1 MEEKLRK
8 LNYELDA
15 LTKSM
20 ADDVLFSEVVEDM
33 RREIKKRILALNSIE
48 GAMLEK
54 GFDQGVLDEAKRL
67 GGERAEIATEI
78 EREMRERSTE
88 IMVRRADVLH
98 DILGQAE
105 AERTRRE
112 RQKQEQ
118 AVSAAKVTFEEYISR
133 RNRT

>member
-15 LTKSM
+15 ITKSM
-20 ADDVLFSEVVEDM
+20 ADDVLFSEVVDDM
-33 RREIKKRILALNSIE
+33 RCEIKKRILALNLIE
-48 GAMLEK
+48 GAMLDK

-98 DILGQAE
+98 DILE
-105 AERTRRE
+105 LE
-112 RQKQEQ
+112 K
-118 AVSAAKVTFEEYISR
+118 KMR
-133 RNRT
+133 RNGNVQ

>member
-33 RREIKKRILALNSIE
+33 RREIKKRILALNLIE

-67 GGERAEIATEI
+67 GGERSELATEI

-98 DILGQAE
+98 DILE
-105 AERTRRE
+105 LE
-112 RQKQEQ
+112 K
-118 AVSAAKVTFEEYISR
+118 KMR
-133 RNRT
+133 RNGYVQQGKAVEGVHRLQRLRQPVSRT

>member
-20 ADDVLFSEVVEDM
+20 ADDVLFSEVVDDM
-33 RREIKKRILALNSIE
+33 RREIKKRILALNLID
-48 GAMLEK
+48 GAMLEN

-78 EREMRERSTE
+78 DREMRERSTE
-88 IMVRRADVLH
+88 ILVRRADLLL
-98 DILGQAE
+98 DIIELE
-105 AERTRRE
+105 
-112 RQKQEQ
+112 KNM
-118 AVSAAKVTFEEYISR
+118 R
-133 RNRT
+133 RNGNVQ